1 MRSLLLL
8 GVLVCARAAQVEEC
22 SKLGFTESLVCSSCD
37 KLAAMVPD
45 EALEA
50 DCRSCCQE
58 GNASDSGKFDSGR
71 LEVCK

>member
-8 GVLVCARAAQVEEC
+8 GVLVAARSLEVEEC
-22 SKLGFTESLVCSSCD
+22 AKLGFTDSLVCSSCD

-50 DCRSCCQE
+50 DCRGCCQE
-58 GNASDSGKFDSGR
+58 GNASSGKFDSGR